1 MEQDRHSYHLSI
13 KKIQNSPDQLTI
25 KISKNAQKCSL
36 VANFAAHTCDNEQNL
51 FAPFKT
57 AAGLKNATF
66 GDAANPDCFLWNIP
80 EFGLLKLQRD
90 GSMFFGHGQ
99 NDVPLAHDELTF
111 NTPGTLFLE
120 SLKVAA
126 LKIKSEKAQLCQ
138 AVVAD
143 QVHADHSVQNSGCL
157 KTKRL
162 VGPGEFLNEGLLELE
177 GTRQKP
183 AILGIKKFQNKNKLP
198 LLAAKVQSSHLRVTG
213 DNQCFSNGDGALFD
227 VSDSLWVEKLQS
239 GIASLFCNK
248 GSLTTGQFDLCR
260 QATNEGFLQAH
271 TMTAKEQQFDNKEFG
286 QVKILDA
293 MYVDSSIV
301 NEGELNAQRII
312 NVNNG
317 VNKGTITGSPDLSL
331 DVRHTLDNYGQVK
344 ISSLSGEGVFKNHR
358 NLFFNNVYPTTIQ
371 TLINQTLAHDKKAK
385 IEGRGLYIQGG
396 IFLNEVDS
404 DICLN
409 GNLSFTSR
417 QPWLGIVSP
426 VAKLACNKGNIKVQS
441 LHLFEEYGLEN
452 SGNVE
457 IKDLRLEQKTP
468 LNNLQ
473 GGSVE
478 INGSM
483 SIDKTAIKNAGE
495 LTTHG
500 NVNLT
505 AAHVEN
511 KGTMICKQGNLSY
524 TDAKLD
530 NAGNVLMDG
539 VKSSDILDVTNSGML
554 ALKDSALN
562 FGELKNEKDLVLHS
576 GVYAVNALTRNKRL
590 QLLDQDWV
598 ITDDPKHQAPHRL
611 LCMNSPEK
619 KSWGASFAEE
629 IECQRNLRYDLEVWP
644 GNVRSQADV
653 CLSSRYIRDIDQLKA
668 LQTPGKVTAW
678 CGPINLIEEEEKESE
693 SNFLWGFNFAA
704 LRRCFSHYDFSNI
717 GHLALNVFGP
727 FTTHYS
733 FQAPTLSMHVL
744 GPLVLGKD
752 NEHLGTL
759 AATHG
764 PLTVQA
770 HSIDGRFGKF
780 YGNGKTLLES
790 YKEDI
795 TVGAPTRGI
804 DENIKQQFINA
815 YPRPGGFWNKFVDN
829 FLASFDYTLNQPNGA
844 YAASDNHLTL
854 RSAKNIF
861 VKYGTVISALGNH
874 LIAQNEVQNLSG
886 KISSQGGTTFEADT
900 YNHTREGAATKSWTS
915 QHDYYQYPGSGPA
928 VLESLKKIDFLV
940 KKVNNR
946 AGSIRCGEDIG
957 VNGSKTLAQ
966 ATEYVEEP
974 QHFYHYYFNHHGR
987 GCDWGAKGN
996 VIFTQSCTTQA
1007 GDTIT
1012 MNLGNFVITGTMN
1025 AAGKI
1030 SIQAN
1035 TGLFANNNSSRQTQ
1049 IPTQPVVVD
1058 VTHYMQDQAR
1068 RPGMYRLGNNNAVE
1082 TEFPLGAASAPQD
1095 GDRVLLE
1102 NPGRAAPLAW
1112 ADIFNPLNSVNLD
1125 LHLQQLLANLAGK
1138 VYAGKAKGNNLAT
1151 ILWANAN
1158 KWRQQHGKDVMSPAD
1173 MKNLNTSMLLCQI
1186 LNNGLSEQQQ
1196 ILLCIAPADINPYQD
1211 RGDIVADAVECI
1223 TEGDQTHLNNRI
1235 VAQGPDGITLTSK
1248 AGNVHLETQKY
1259 TTVSET
1265 DAGTITQQHAMPQQQ
1280 LIAQS
1285 GPVAVTAHGNI
1296 SRTGTVIA
1304 AAGDVD
1310 EHAQTGSVIK
1320 NPLVLQT
1327 TVEKHHKERG
1337 LFSTTES
1344 TQTSVTHHVVPSTT
1358 ISGAKLHDK
1367 AAVSINAVAPQ
1378 DSATQ
1383 KIIYESPNTIIEG
1396 LILANRTTSQ
1406 SNTSSGFSEQSSFES
1421 KETPHTT
1428 PANIQAK
1435 VVELVGKNARVNANI
1450 NAKELRDETEH
1461 GAQFV
1466 AKVAQMLCSGQSLA
1480 SSPFMSVD
1488 AGYNAGYET
1497 MIPTMLMVEKIVRTK
1512 ETGHMVF
1519 ESALIDKNRTEIIG
1533 KFVETT
1539 YQLKQ
1544 WQTSWNHTSQLIP
1557 DEALIVV
1564 ALAITLATQGAG
1576 VELLAPLLTNITA
1589 ATGMQLSA
1597 AGIAMVNAGISTVC
1611 SSAATSFLRTGDP
1624 INTVAQ
1630 LASPAQLKSVAFSMA
1645 SAGLCSQLGDML
1657 NVNMKPELKSLVS
1670 HVKEQA
1676 LRGTVDALLNVAIN
1690 DAPVDKALGDAC
1702 KQIPLKAV
1710 AAYAANKI
1718 CTAYMNTISQ
1728 KAAQTV
1734 VGGLSGFAM
1743 DNSSRGF
1750 VSGAVGALT
1759 AETIGDLL
1767 IADAKEISIIAALR
1781 LKAAG
1786 KPLSIENMQ
1795 QAIQEE
1801 VRYKMNFAKIAASGI
1816 AALAKQNPSI
1826 ALSTASNALD
1836 NDVAIRGSL
1845 YAMAEFQS
1853 MLSAASQAVVT
1864 LGIPDE
1870 VMESQLAESSA
1881 AASPNEQTGAS
1892 EEGDQRPFVEHPNR
1906 GLWYK
1911 ACISGDLI
1919 LTEGRGKY
1927 LYLGLRSVWHKHPKC
1942 PFNVMGHGSSSA
1954 VEVDTKEIHSHGLD
1968 RTNSNILEAEGRVSL
1983 NATELAKLIRTA
1995 PNYEE
2000 GQHINL
2006 FSCECG
2012 ADPDGIAQQLS
2023 DEMKTPVSAFTGL
2036 AATFGLVFAS
2046 VSFDKGFPEL
2056 KDIKTFYPQEKPLTN
2071 IPDLRFPMN

>member
-1 MEQDRHSYHLSI
+1 MLKKSVFASLSYLSFLIFHNAFTMEQDRHSYHLSI

-57 AAGLKNATF
+57 AAGLKTATF
-66 GDAANPDCFLWNIP
+66 GDAANPDSFLWNIP

-90 GSMFFGHGQ
+90 GSMFFGHGP

-111 NTPGTLFLE
+111 NTPGTLFIE

-143 QVHADHSVQNSGCL
+143 RVHADHAVQNSGCL
-157 KTKRL
+157 KTKQL
-162 VGPGEFLNEGLLELE
+162 EGPGEFLNEALLEFE
-177 GTRQKP
+177 GTQQKP

-198 LLAAKVQSSHLRVTG
+198 LLAAKTQSSFLRITG
-213 DNQCFSNGDGALFD
+213 DNHCFNNGEGALFE
-227 VSDSLWVEKLQS
+227 VSDALWVEGLQP

-248 GSLTTGQFDLCR
+248 GSLTAGQFNLCR
-260 QATNEGFLQAH
+260 QAANEGFLQAR
-271 TMTAKEQQFDNKEFG
+271 TMKVNGKPLDNKEFG
-286 QVKILDA
+286 QVKIL
-293 MYVDSSIV
+293 
-301 NEGELNAQRII
+301 EG
-312 NVNNG
+312 
-317 VNKGTITGSPDLSL
+317 
-331 DVRHTLDNYGQVK
+331 
-344 ISSLSGEGVFKNHR
+344 ISV
-358 NLFFNNVYPTTIQ
+358 
-371 TLINQTLAHDKKAK
+371 
-385 IEGRGLYIQGG
+385 
-396 IFLNEVDS
+396 
-404 DICLN
+404 
-409 GNLSFTSR
+409 
-417 QPWLGIVSP
+417 
-426 VAKLACNKGNIKVQS
+426 
-441 LHLFEEYGLEN
+441 
-452 SGNVE
+452 
-457 IKDLRLEQKTP
+457 
-468 LNNLQ
+468 
-473 GGSVE
+473 
-478 INGSM
+478 
-483 SIDKTAIKNAGE
+483 DKTAIRNAGE
-495 LTTHG
+495 LTTQG

-505 AAHVEN
+505 SAQVEN
-511 KGTMICKQGNLSY
+511 KGTMICRQGNLSC
-524 TDAKLD
+524 TDAKLK

-539 VKSSDILDVTNSGML
+539 VKSSDALDATNSGTL
-554 ALKDSALN
+554 ALKESSLN

-619 KSWGASFAEE
+619 KSWGASFAQE
-629 IECQRNLRYDLEVWP
+629 IECQRNLLYDVEVSP
-644 GNVRSQADV
+644 GTVRSQADV
-653 CLSSRYIRDIDQLKA
+653 CLSSRYLRDINQLRA

-678 CGPINLIEEEEKESE
+678 CKPVNLIREPETAESKERG
-693 SNFLWGFNFAA
+693 LWGFSSSTVKEFV
-704 LRRCFSHYDFSNI
+704 SHYHFSNI
-717 GHLALNVFGP
+717 GHLALNVLGP

-733 FQAPTLSMHVL
+733 LKAPTLSMHVH
-744 GPLVLGKD
+744 GPLTLGKD

-764 PLTVQA
+764 PLTVIAQ
-770 HSIDGRFGKF
+770 SIDGQFGKF
-780 YGNGKTLLES
+780 YGNGKTLLQS
-790 YKEDI
+790 TNEDI
-795 TVGAPTRGI
+795 TIGAPTRGI
-804 DENIKQQFINA
+804 DETIKQQYANGLVAVRYSMIDA
-815 YPRPGGFWNKFVDN
+815 PPH
-829 FLASFDYTLNQPNGA
+829 LLDYSLNLPNGA
-844 YAASDNHLTL
+844 YAASDNLLTL
-854 RSAKNIF
+854 RSAKNIL
-861 VKYGTVISALGNH
+861 VKYGSVISALGNH
-874 LIAQNEVQNLSG
+874 LVAPHEIQNFSG
-886 KISSQGGTTFEADT
+886 KISSQGSTTFEADT
-900 YNHTREGAATKSWTS
+900 YNHTREGAVHKHHPYWTPAL
-915 QHDYYQYPGSGPA
+915 QFPGSGPA
-928 VLESLKKIDFLV
+928 VLESLKKIDFIV
-940 KKVNNR
+940 KKVINR
-946 AGSIRCGEDIG
+946 AGSMRSGEDIAI
-957 VNGSKTLAQ
+957 NGNKNLNQ
-966 ATEYVEEP
+966 ATGYFEEP
-974 QHFYHYYFNHHGR
+974 QHFYCNWFANGDGIH
-987 GCDWGAKGN
+987 WGPRN
-996 VIFTQSCTTQA
+996 TLLLTQSCTTQA

-1012 MNLGNFVITGTMN
+1012 MNLGNFVITGNMN
-1025 AAGKI
+1025 AAGKL

-1035 TGLFANNNSSRQTQ
+1035 TGLFTNNNSSRQTQ

-1058 VTHYMQDQAR
+1058 VTQYMQDQAR

-1196 ILLCIAPADINPYQD
+1196 TLLCIAPADINPYQD

-1248 AGNVHLETQKY
+1248 AGSVHLETQKY
-1259 TTVSET
+1259 TTVTET
-1265 DAGTITQQHAMPQQQ
+1265 HAGTITQQHAMPQQQ

-1296 SRTGTVIA
+1296 SRTGTLIA

-1344 TQTSVTHHVVPSTT
+1344 TQTTVTHHVVPSTT

-1367 AAVSINAVAPQ
+1367 AAVAINAVAPQ
-1378 DSATQ
+1378 DSAAQ

-1421 KETPHTT
+1421 KETPSAT
-1428 PANIQAK
+1428 PANIEAK
-1435 VVELVGKNARVNANI
+1435 VVEFAGKNARVNANI
-1450 NAKELRDETEH
+1450 IAQELRDETEH

-1480 SSPFMSVD
+1480 ASPFMSTD
-1488 AGYNAGYET
+1488 AGYTAGYET
-1497 MIPTMLMVEKIVRTK
+1497 MIPPMLMVEKIVRTK
-1512 ETGHMVF
+1512 DAGHMVF
-1519 ESALIDKNRTEIIG
+1519 ESAIIDKNRTEIIG

-1539 YQLKQ
+1539 YHLKQ
-1544 WQTSWNHTSQLIP
+1544 WQTSWNHRSQLIP

-1564 ALAITLATQGAG
+1564 ALAVTLATQGAG
-1576 VELLAPLLTNITA
+1576 VELLSPLLTNITA

-1597 AGIAMVNAGISTVC
+1597 AGIAMVNAGVSTIC
-1611 SSAATSFLRTGDP
+1611 SSGATSFLRTGDP

-1630 LASPAQLKSVAFSMA
+1630 LASPEQLKSIAFSMA
-1645 SAGLCSQLGDML
+1645 SAGLCSQLGDIL
-1657 NVNMKPELKSLVS
+1657 NVNMKSELKSLAS

-1676 LRGTVDALLNVAIN
+1676 LRGTVDALLNVAIH
-1690 DAPVDKALGDAC
+1690 DAPIDKALGDAC
-1702 KQIPLKAV
+1702 KQIPLKAA

-1718 CTAYMNTISQ
+1718 CTAYMDTISQ
-1728 KAAQTV
+1728 KAAHTL

-1743 DNSSRGF
+1743 QNSSKGF
-1750 VSGAVGALT
+1750 VAGATGALT
-1759 AETIGDLL
+1759 AELIGDYLV
-1767 IADAKEISIIAALR
+1767 ADAQEIAIIAVGR

-1786 KPLSIENMQ
+1786 KPLSIENVQ

-1801 VRYKMNFAKIAASGI
+1801 VRYKMNFAKIAAGGI

-1826 ALSTASNALD
+1826 ALATASNALD
-1836 NDVAIRGSL
+1836 NDIAIRGSL
-1845 YAMAEFQS
+1845 YAMVEFQR
-1853 MLSAASQAVVT
+1853 MIEAASQAVVT

-1870 VMESQLAESSA
+1870 VMESQLAESVT
-1881 AASPNEQTGAS
+1881 AASNNEQANAS
-1892 EEGDQRPFVEHPNR
+1892 EEGDQRPFVENSKS
-1906 GLWYK
+1906 GWWFK

-1919 LTEGRGKY
+1919 LTKTAIEKY
-1927 LYLGLRSVWHKHPKC
+1927 YLFQRMRWHKDSKC
-1942 PFNVMGHGSSSA
+1942 PFTVLGHGSPSTI
-1954 VEVDTKEIHSHGLD
+1954 EVDRQDVPRHGLNWM
-1968 RTNSNILEAEGRVSL
+1968 NSKILASEGSVLL
-1983 NATELAKLIRTA
+1983 NASELAQLIRAA
-1995 PNYEE
+1995 PNYKE
-2000 GQHINL
+2000 GQHIHL
-2006 FSCECG
+2006 FSCQCG
-2012 ADPDGIAQQLS
+2012 AHSDGIAQQLA
-2023 DEMKTPVSAFTGL
+2023 DEMKVPVSAFTGNGTL
-2036 AATFGLVFAS
+2036 IGIVAFAS
-2046 VSFDKGFPEL
+2046 TNPNNSWTKLLNLEE
-2056 KDIKTFYPQEKPLTN
+2056 IKTFHPREKPITN
-2071 IPDLRFPMN
+2071 IP